1 MMNAVEE
8 IKGEKGAKD
17 HVPMLVPTAR
27 HRTDVSPAGSARVH
41 CLGRLALP
49 VAAWLSLPCLQLAP
63 RVFADVQYDEA
74 HTACRAMVTDAGSE
88 RVMAA
93 GA

>member
-1 MMNAVEE
+1 MAY
-8 IKGEKGAKD
+8 IGIRYAFFFGAD
-17 HVPMLVPTAR
+17 SLHQIN
-27 HRTDVSPAGSARVH
+27 
-41 CLGRLALP
+41 P